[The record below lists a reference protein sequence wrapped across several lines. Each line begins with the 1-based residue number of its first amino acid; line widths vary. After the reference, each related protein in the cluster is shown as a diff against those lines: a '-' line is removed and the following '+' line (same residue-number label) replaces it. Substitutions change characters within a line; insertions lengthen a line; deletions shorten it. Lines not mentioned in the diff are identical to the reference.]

1 MNQFSHYIFSNN
13 YDSYSILL
21 SLTAQSFVS
30 LSLAQS
36 LIRDDEA
43 VQSQ

>member
-1 MNQFSHYIFSNN
+1 MNQFSHYIFGNN

-21 SLTAQSFVS
+21 SLTAQSFVYF
-30 LSLAQS
+30 SLAQS
-36 LIRDDEA
+36 LIHDDEA